1 MSDVIY
7 ERGLIPSPPFE
18 EVSALIITLVQNF
31 VNFIDLR
38 RQGGTQRLT
47 FFAKVNTK
55 LTDAFHVQHW
65 KVEKTVGPSS
75 LSLSLS
81 FSLTLSGFSTYSS
94 MLSFPP
100 FRHDFIYTTFKS
112 LEFSSLSLSHTF
124 FLLYSLSLSHT
135 HTYSLFLSFSL
146 PHSFSLSQSSSL
158 TNSLSY
164 SVLFTFTHTLYFLS
178 FYLSISLSYSV
189 SLTLFFHS
197 NTHSLSFSSSS

>member
-75 LSLSLS
+75 LSLSL
-81 FSLTLSGFSTYSS
+81 FLTHSYWFFDLLFHAV
-94 MLSFPP
+94 FPP
-100 FRHDFIYTTFKS
+100 FSPR
-112 LEFSSLSLSHTF
+112 
-124 FLLYSLSLSHT
+124 LY
-135 HTYSLFLSFSL
+135 
-146 PHSFSLSQSSSL
+146 
-158 TNSLSY
+158 
-164 SVLFTFTHTLYFLS
+164 LYHF
-178 FYLSISLSYSV
+178 
-189 SLTLFFHS
+189 
-197 NTHSLSFSSSS
+197 